1 MVEPIQGEGGV
12 IVPDDGYLMKSK
24 KLCEKYNVLFIAD
37 EIQTGICRTGKLLAC
52 DHEDVRPDIVILGK
66 ALSGGFYPVSGVLA
80 DSKIMGVL
88 KVGQHG
94 STFGGNPLGAVVA
107 KESIKF
113 ALSKNLSK
121 NATEMGILFREN
133 LEKLRTKYKLI
144 KKIRGK
150 GLLNAIVLDCEE
162 TSKVPWQLSLKM
174 RDNGVLAKPTQGNKI
189 RFAPQLIIN
198 KKQILKAIKLIDTSF
213 SEL

>member
-1 MVEPIQGEGGV
+1 MQQKWEV
-12 IVPDDGYLMKSK
+12 
-24 KLCEKYNVLFIAD
+24 
-37 EIQTGICRTGKLLAC
+37 
-52 DHEDVRPDIVILGK
+52 
-66 ALSGGFYPVSGVLA
+66 
-80 DSKIMGVL
+80 
-88 KVGQHG
+88 
-94 STFGGNPLGAVVA
+94 
-107 KESIKF
+107 
-113 ALSKNLSK
+113 
-121 NATEMGILFREN
+121 LFREN

-189 RFAPQLIIN
+189 RFAPPLIIN